1 MKVCKKCNKEV
12 KEEEFGTRNSCNSCE
27 RERVK
32 KWNENNKEKRKISV
46 REYNNRNKD
55 KLKEY
60 RREWSKNNIKTK
72 KARTD
77 EDRRKRN
84 EYEKKRRKN
93 DKLYNLKKS
102 ISRLIYNSIKR
113 QNFSKKHSTFDILG
127 CSFDEFKIHIEKQF
141 ENWMN
146 WDNYGSCNGNY
157 NETWQFDHIKPLSSA
172 INETEL
178 LNLNHFTNL
187 RPLCSKLN
195 IEKGNK

>member
-12 KEEEFGTRNSCNSCE
+12 EEEQFGTRKSCKSCE
-27 RERVK
+27 NERTK
-32 KWNENNKEKRKISV
+32 KWNENNKEKRKKSV

-60 RREWSKNNIKTK
+60 RREWLKNKPKKT
-72 KARTD
+72 RTD

-84 EYEKKRRKN
+84 EYEKNRRKN

-102 ISRLIYNSIKR
+102 IYRLIYNSIKR

-141 ENWMN
+141 ESWMN

-172 INETEL
+172 MNEFEL

-195 IEKGNK
+195 IEKGDK